1 MDKQADTG
9 IRETNLFTIV
19 INNTKYIGVSLIKQV
34 KDLYDN
40 NFKSLKNKINENGEI
55 PHDHGLAEL
64 A

>member
-19 INNTKYIGVSLIKQV
+19 INNTKIGVSLIKQV
-34 KDLYDN
+34 KDPYDN
-40 NFKSLKNKINENGEI
+40 NFKSLKNKINENREI

>member
-19 INNTKYIGVSLIKQV
+19 INNTKIGVSLIKQV

-55 PHDHGLAEL
+55 PHAHGLAEL

>member
-34 KDLYDN
+34 KDPYDN

-55 PHDHGLAEL
+55 P
-64 A
+64 

>member
-19 INNTKYIGVSLIKQV
+19 INNTKIGVSLIKQV
-34 KDLYDN
+34 KDPYDN